1 MRGHMLSS
9 NMVYADM
16 GPICQN
22 VAGILVCDLS
32 AHELTSLLTW
42 NIPSPTA

>member
-16 GPICQN
+16 GRICQN
-22 VAGILVCDLS
+22 VAGILACGLS
-32 AHELTSLLTW
+32 AHELRSLLTC
-42 NIPSPTA
+42 NEPSPTA